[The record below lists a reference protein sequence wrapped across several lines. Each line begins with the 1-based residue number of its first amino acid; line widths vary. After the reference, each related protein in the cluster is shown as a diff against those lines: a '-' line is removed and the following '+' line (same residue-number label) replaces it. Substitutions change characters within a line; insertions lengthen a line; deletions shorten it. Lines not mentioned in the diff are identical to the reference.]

1 MAGIGKAGSYA
12 TTNEPKD
19 YVSDALARVEDQA
32 FKYRAEKRLLDK
44 EKQDK
49 KDAVSKDIAD
59 GIPKTKGLTTTK
71 FPSLNA
77 LAIDGADKIYNKYM
91 EDARRYEKGEIS
103 KIDFEA
109 SKAMASEQVSLMNQ
123 SNKRINEQE
132 AEYAKL
138 ASEKKIAEPFIDQ
151 AMSLGKAHDDVK
163 MYWEMGENGK
173 LELIA
178 YDDTDPDDVKIIE
191 RGGLEKFGS
200 NSFTPVFAYDL
211 GKDQEEFVKRYP
223 KSLQEEFVGM
233 SIEGKKGI
241 SPIIKEALD
250 LKVQSLIK
258 NKDVLANEAYKI
270 TGVANPNVTDKE
282 VIKKVEKNLTT
293 EYEALYSPDKTLEEA
308 TSRFTATKPDKSSNK
323 DTNEPASFGGFTVIK
338 GRGNGV
344 DINGVRVQENTRAIP
359 ITNDV
364 TIGSPGGRQERA
376 TRVLVSPGGKMYLEV
391 ERTGFETS
399 STTKV
404 QANEKGKA
412 KLKSIDPSTKKPYT
426 IDDLLDDEKV
436 KVTTADKN
444 SGKVLLDFGQKSS
457 DIAKFAKRMGYPDMD
472 TFTRDMIA
480 KSGGDTFFKV
490 QQKNTNAKKT
500 TTTKKR
506 TYKGLDLKGNP
517 IFE

>member
-1 MAGIGKAGSYA
+1 MAGIGKSGSYA

-49 KDAVSKDIAD
+49 KDAASKDIAD
-59 GIPKTKGLTTTK
+59 GMPKIKGLTTTK

-103 KIDFEA
+103 KIDFEV
-109 SKAMASEQVSLMNQ
+109 SKSMATEEVSLINQ
-123 SNKRINEQE
+123 AAARVNDDSKK
-132 AEYAKL
+132 Y
-138 ASEKKIAEPFIDQ
+138 SELVDKGGISDPFIEQ
-151 AMSLGKAHDDVK
+151 AMSLGKAYDDIK

-173 LELIA
+173 LELVA

-200 NSFTPVFAYDL
+200 NSFTPVYAYDMD
-211 GKDQEEFVKRYP
+211 KDKKEFISTYP
-223 KSLQEEFVGM
+223 KVLEENFAGM

-241 SPIIKEALD
+241 TPKIKEAIG
-250 LKVQSLIK
+250 LKVQSLIT

-308 TSRFTATKPDKSSNK
+308 TSRFTAKKPDKSSNK
-323 DTNEPASFGGFTVIK
+323 DTNEPAYFGGFTTIK

-344 DINGVRVQENTRAIP
+344 NINGVTVQENTRAIP
-359 ITNDV
+359 ITNNV
-364 TIGSPGGRQERA
+364 TVVSPGGREERA
-376 TRVLVSPGGKMYLEV
+376 TRVFVSPGGKMYLEV

-412 KLKSIDPSTKKPYT
+412 KLKSIDPSTNKPYT

-444 SGKVLLDFGQKSS
+444 SGKVLLDFGKNSS
-457 DIAKFAKRMGYPDMD
+457 DIAKFAKRMGYLDMD

-480 KSGGDTFFKV
+480 KSGGDAFFKV
-490 QQKNTNAKKT
+490 PQKNTSAKNT

-506 TYKGLDLKGNP
+506 TYKGLDSNGNP